1 MDFQSIAIYFNLVFS
16 LVVLLFIIW
25 DHLKDDRILTTQ
37 VQEFYE
43 DIETL
48 IYTHIQIKYY
58 DALESSEKLIENK
71 ELSFLKKNKN
81 RDIIQN
87 SYLKTKINQ
96 NFKYNSQYLGLT
108 FNQEKL
114 SFLNGTAY
122 ILNDQG
128 ALLKRNFDDNTEAN
142 IISNYTEINEKQIS
156 EILTYLKSLRFYW
169 TNKYKKS
176 VFRPDLKQRINFH
189 ELLGYVKPLKP
200 LEQKRRSW
208 RKILF
213 RKNTSSKI

>member
-122 ILNDQG
+122 I
-128 ALLKRNFDDNTEAN
+128 
-142 IISNYTEINEKQIS
+142 YNELS
-156 EILTYLKSLRFYW
+156 FFGYLIPFPAY
-169 TNKYKKS
+169 
-176 VFRPDLKQRINFH
+176 RPDIT
-189 ELLGYVKPLKP
+189 PLYN
-200 LEQKRRSW
+200 RR
-208 RKILF
+208 
-213 RKNTSSKI
+213 